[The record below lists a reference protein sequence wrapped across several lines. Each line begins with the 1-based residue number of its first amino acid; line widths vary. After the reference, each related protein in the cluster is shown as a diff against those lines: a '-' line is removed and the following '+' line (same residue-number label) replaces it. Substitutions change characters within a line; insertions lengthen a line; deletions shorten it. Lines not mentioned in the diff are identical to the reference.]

1 MVHFLF
7 IYLFLHLTLHL
18 TPRDIIDQVMALH
31 IHSRYLH
38 IGCDEVFSLG
48 QCGPC
53 AELDSTNTKV
63 FVDHVKF
70 VAEYARERYNVTP
83 IIWDDMLRHLYYHD
97 LRPLGSLVQ
106 PMVWV
111 YADQVDQYI
120 SNLTWHRYS
129 TVFQS
134 PVWAAS
140 AFKGASGETALIPEI
155 GHHVNNNVG
164 KLQGLEF
171 YTVQGKWG
179 KFQQQS
185 SLK

>member
-70 VAEYARERYNVTP
+70 VAEYVRERYNVTP

-97 LRPLGSLVQ
+97 LKPLGSLVQ

-134 PVWAAS
+134 PIWAAS